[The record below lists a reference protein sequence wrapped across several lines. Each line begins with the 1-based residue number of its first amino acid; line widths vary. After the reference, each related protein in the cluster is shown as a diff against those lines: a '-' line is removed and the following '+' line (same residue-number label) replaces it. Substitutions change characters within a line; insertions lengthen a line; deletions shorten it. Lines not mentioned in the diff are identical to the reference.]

1 MSQVRKP
8 PSIAIDASQPDID
21 CSRIEI
27 RRVAA
32 FWAEFIDIKKDALK
46 KYGDV
51 CLSFDRMGKRLRTR
65 VYGTSDGDRKLLAT
79 IIVGKTK
86 GGITWEI

>member
-1 MSQVRKP
+1 MSQVRNP
-8 PSIAIDASQPDID
+8 PSITIDDSQPDID

-27 RRVAA
+27 RKVAA
-32 FWAEFIDIKKDALK
+32 FWAEFIYVKKNTLE

-51 CLSFDRMGKRLRTR
+51 CLSFDRIGKRLRAR
-65 VYGTSDGDRKLLAT
+65 VYGTSDDDSKLLAT
-79 IIVGKTK
+79 ITVGKTK

>member
-8 PSIAIDASQPDID
+8 PSITIDDSQPDID
-21 CSRIEI
+21 CSRIEM
-27 RRVAA
+27 RRIAA
-32 FWAEFIDIKKDALK
+32 FWAEFIDIKKDALE

-51 CLSFDRMGKRLRTR
+51 RLSFDRTGKRLRAR
-65 VYGTSDGDRKLLAT
+65 AYGTSDGGSKLLAT
-79 IIVGKTK
+79 ITVGKTK